1 MSFNHLTKELQALKD
16 PARAESSMSFF
27 KTGKGQYGAGDVFL
41 GINVPNQ
48 RKLAKKYQNLPLT
61 DLEKLLQSKYHE
73 YRLTAL
79 FILVSQYRKGGPR
92 EHAILFKFY
101 CRMLPRINN
110 WDLVDTS
117 ARPVVGEYL
126 CTYKTE
132 KQAMQVL
139 TKMARSKNLWERRV
153 AVVAAWAFSM
163 HQNPTP
169 VFTLTGIL
177 LHDTED
183 LMHKA
188 CGWMLREVGR
198 HCGEGI
204 LTDFLNVHASLLPR
218 TTLRYAIE
226 HYSPRER
233 QFFLA
238 QKRIVSNSH

>member
-1 MSFNHLTKELQALKD
+1 MSFKDLTKELQALKD
-16 PARAESSMSFF
+16 PARAKSSIGFF
-27 KTGKGQYGAGDVFL
+27 KTKKGQYGEGDVFL

-48 RKLAKKYQNLPLT
+48 RVLAKKYQNLPLT

-79 FILVSQYRKGGPR
+79 FILVAQYRKGGPQ
-92 EHAILFKFY
+92 EQKILFEFY

-117 ARPVVGEYL
+117 ARPIVGEYL
-126 CTYKTE
+126 YTYKTE

-139 TKMARSKNLWERRV
+139 TKMARSQNLWERRV

-163 HQNPTP
+163 RQNPTP

-177 LHDTED
+177 LYDTED

-188 CGWMLREVGR
+188 CGWMLREVGK
-198 HCGEGI
+198 HCGEDV
-204 LTDFLNVHASLLPR
+204 LTDFLNIHASLLPR
-218 TTLRYAIE
+218 TALRYAIE
-226 HYSPRER
+226 HYSPQER
-233 QFFLA
+233 QVFLS
-238 QKRIVSNSH
+238 QKRIIV

>member
-1 MSFNHLTKELQALKD
+1 MSFKDLTKELQALKD
-16 PARAESSMSFF
+16 PARAKSSIGFF
-27 KTGKGQYGAGDVFL
+27 KTKKGQYGEGDVFL

-48 RKLAKKYQNLPLT
+48 RVLAKKYQNLPLT

-79 FILVSQYRKGGPR
+79 FILVAQYRKGGPQ
-92 EHAILFKFY
+92 EQKVLFEFY
-101 CRMLPRINN
+101 CCMLPRINN

-117 ARPVVGEYL
+117 ARPIVGEYL

-132 KQAMQVL
+132 KQAMRVL
-139 TKMARSKNLWERRV
+139 TKMARSQNLWERRV
-153 AVVAAWAFSM
+153 AMVSAWAFSM
-163 HQNPTP
+163 RQNPAP
-169 VFTLTGIL
+169 VFMLTGLL

-198 HCGEGI
+198 HCGKDI
-204 LTDFLNVHASLLPR
+204 LTSFLNVHASLLPR

-226 HYSPRER
+226 HYSPQER
-233 QFFLA
+233 QLFLA
-238 QKRIVSNSH
+238 QKRIVRK